1 VRKRESVEVVRTPAG
16 PVSVTVREGRV
27 RAVRF
32 GGRPGKG
39 GGAAA
44 RWVARWFRGRD
55 PGVRLDLSWATPF
68 ERRVYAAV
76 GRIPRGRT
84 RTYGQVARAAGAPG
98 AARAVGRALARN
110 RICLFIP

>member
-1 VRKRESVEVVRTPAG
+1 MKGAPRVEVVTTPIG

-27 RAVRF
+27 WAVRF
-32 GGRPGKG
+32 GGRRGRAEG
-39 GGAAA
+39 LAG
-44 RWVARWFRGRD
+44 RWLARWFQGRD

-68 ERRVYAAV
+68 ERRVYAV
-76 GRIPRGRT
+76 VRRIRRGRT
-84 RTYGQVARAAGAPG
+84 RTYGEVARAAGVPG